1 MQYEKAK
8 FFFDYKK
15 GNVHCIPYNDK
26 LDYYSFIKKYREK
39 GYNQLIITSQIMISL
54 IQYLVLEKNL
64 IVYEVEFMEE
74 NIELDEKIKILLS
87 KLKVDLTLLPYFLD
101 ELRFLEDKSS
111 IEIKKIAFK
120 GRDDFNRAINLYIQV
135 NGILAINT
143 EMYDSISALLV
154 EFLVKEWC

>member
-26 LDYYSFIKKYREK
+26 IDYYSFIKRYREK
-39 GYNQLIITSQIMISL
+39 GYHQLIITSQIMISL
-54 IQYLVLEKNL
+54 IQFLVLEKNL

-74 NIELDEKIKILLS
+74 NIELDKKIKILLS
-87 KLKVDLTLLPYFLD
+87 KLKVDLSLLPYFLD

-111 IEIKKIAFK
+111 IEIKKISFK
-120 GRDDFNRAINLYIQV
+120 GRDEAGSAINLYIQV
-135 NGILAINT
+135 NGIIAINS
-143 EMYDSISALLV
+143 EMYDCLSTLLV

>member
-8 FFFDYKK
+8 FFFDDKK

-26 LDYYSFIKKYREK
+26 IDYYSFIKRYREE

-54 IQYLVLEKNL
+54 IQFLVLEKNL
-64 IVYEVEFMEE
+64 IVYEVKFMEE

-87 KLKVDLTLLPYFLD
+87 KLKFDLSLLPYFLD

-111 IEIKKIAFK
+111 IEIKKISFK
-120 GRDDFNRAINLYIQV
+120 GRDEAGNAINLYIQV
-135 NGILAINT
+135 NGIIAINS
-143 EMYDSISALLV
+143 EMYDCLSTLLV

>member
-8 FFFDYKK
+8 FFFDDKK

-26 LDYYSFIKKYREK
+26 INYYSFIKRYREE

-54 IQYLVLEKNL
+54 IQFLVHEKNL

-74 NIELDEKIKILLS
+74 NIELDQKIKILLS
-87 KLKVDLTLLPYFLD
+87 KLKADFSLLPYFLD

-111 IEIKKIAFK
+111 IEIKKLSFK
-120 GRDDFNRAINLYIQV
+120 GRDEAGRAINLYIQV
-135 NGILAINT
+135 NGIIAINS
-143 EMYDSISALLV
+143 EMYDCLSTLLV

>member
-8 FFFDYKK
+8 FFFDDKK

-26 LDYYSFIKKYREK
+26 INYYSFIKRYREE

-54 IQYLVLEKNL
+54 IQFLVHEKNL

-87 KLKVDLTLLPYFLD
+87 KLKADLSLLPYFLD

-111 IEIKKIAFK
+111 IEIKRLSFK
-120 GRDDFNRAINLYIQV
+120 GRDEVGSAINLYIQV
-135 NGILAINT
+135 NGIIAINS
-143 EMYDSISALLV
+143 EMYDCLSTLLV

>member
-8 FFFDYKK
+8 FFFDDKK

-26 LDYYSFIKKYREK
+26 IDYYSFIKRYREE

-54 IQYLVLEKNL
+54 IQFLVLEKNL

-87 KLKVDLTLLPYFLD
+87 KLKFDLSLLPYFLD

-111 IEIKKIAFK
+111 IEIKKISFK
-120 GRDDFNRAINLYIQV
+120 GRDEAGNAINLYIQV
-135 NGILAINT
+135 NGIIAINS
-143 EMYDSISALLV
+143 EMYDCLSTLLV

>member
-8 FFFDYKK
+8 FFFDDKK

-26 LDYYSFIKKYREK
+26 IDYYSFIKRYREE

-54 IQYLVLEKNL
+54 IQFLVLEKNL

-74 NIELDEKIKILLS
+74 NIELDEKIKIFLS
-87 KLKVDLTLLPYFLD
+87 KLKFDLSLLPYFLD

-111 IEIKKIAFK
+111 IEIKKISFK
-120 GRDDFNRAINLYIQV
+120 GRDEAGNAINLYIQV
-135 NGILAINT
+135 NGIIAINS
-143 EMYDSISALLV
+143 EMYDCLSTLLV